1 MAYNYFQLSNGIRV
15 IHKQVDTS
23 ISHVGIVVNTGTR
36 DELQGESGI
45 AHFIEHAIFKGTTK
59 RNTYQVLSYLENVGG
74 ELNAYTT
81 KEETF
86 FYASVLNA
94 YLQRAVDL
102 LADIVFNSTFCQKE
116 LEKEKEV
123 VKEEIKLCKDTP
135 SEWIFDEFEDL
146 VFDGH
151 SLGTNILGSI
161 ASLKKINRKGILQ
174 FINRTYTTD
183 QMVVAVVGNVTLAE
197 LKKILNKYLGD
208 LPEQHRTFQRQVF
221 TGYHPVNKT
230 IKLHSN
236 QSHIVMGCA
245 LPAYNDRQCQVA
257 ALLSNIL
264 GGQGLNS
271 RLNMLIREKKGYVY
285 NIEAN
290 YTALSDAGLFNIYIG
305 CDHKNQEKCIE
316 LTQKE
321 IRKIQEVKL
330 GTLQLRRA
338 HLQMIGQ
345 MCITYD
351 SNLNEM
357 LSIGKNHLLFH
368 EVDTVEDMV
377 KTIQSI
383 TAEELQDMANTMLDI
398 DNFTYLIMGK

>member
-330 GTLQLRRA
+330 GTLQLRRS

>member
-1 MAYNYFQLSNGIRV
+1 MAYNYFQLNNGIRV

-45 AHFIEHAIFKGTTK
+45 AHFIEHAIFKGTAK

-102 LADIVFNSTFCQKE
+102 LSDIVFNSTFCEKE

-135 SEWIFDEFEDL
+135 SEWIFDEFEDI
-146 VFDGH
+146 VFNGH

-174 FINRTYTTD
+174 FVNRTYTTD
-183 QMVVAVVGNVTLAE
+183 QIVVAVVGNVAMPE
-197 LKKILNKYLGD
+197 LKKILNKYLAY
-208 LPEQHRTFQRQVF
+208 LPEQHRTFQRQAF
-221 TGYHPVNKT
+221 TGYHPSVKT

-236 QSHIVMGCA
+236 QSHIVIGCA

-271 RLNMLIREKKGYVY
+271 RLNMAIREKKGYVY

-290 YTALSDAGLFNIYIG
+290 YTALSDAGLFNVYIG
-305 CDHKNQEKCIE
+305 CDHKNQDKCIE
-316 LTQKE
+316 LTLKE
-321 IRKIQEVKL
+321 IRKIQKSKL

-383 TAEELQDMANTMLDI
+383 TADELSDMADTMLNI

>member
-330 GTLQLRRA
+330 GTLQLRRS
-338 HLQMIGQ
+338 HL
-345 MCITYD
+345 YD